1 MSSSGTCTA
10 LGGEDLAS
18 AKKGM
23 NVWNVKTWQ
32 FRFFSNCFTPR
43 REYIQILPIK
53 MSSRMMRRIETF
65 NYCSTKNFQFFKVFC
80 RAVIESFE
88 KLEPSGMPS
97 NIKNSVFF
105 LLIQYLYYWQFGK
118 SVGSCKSHMFY
129 ELTQNNV
136 FLNGTCIFDFPQKK
150 DFQEMKSICVHHI
163 TVYHHFSHIFLLQNF
178 FLWTW
183 IQQPNHHN
191 RLMTYSF

>member
-32 FRFFSNCFTPR
+32 FRFFSNFFTPR

-65 NYCSTKNFQFFKVFC
+65 NYCSTVQFFKVFC

-150 DFQEMKSICVHHI
+150 DFQEMKSICVI
-163 TVYHHFSHIFLLQNF
+163 TLRFIIISRIFFSCKF
-178 FLWTW
+178 FFMDVNSTAKSP
-183 IQQPNHHN
+183 QPINDI
-191 RLMTYSF
+191 